1 MKIKAELLQLEKRV
15 DSLRAREDDAALQ
28 RSRAVA
34 ASRVGTRRLPR
45 ATCTVRTR
53 KTLQG
58 TCGGS
63 RYCTVQYGS
72 RNHDE

>member
-34 ASRVGTRRLPR
+34 ASRLGTTRLPR

-53 KTLQG
+53 KDPAGDVWRLTVLYG
-58 TCGGS
+58 TV
-63 RYCTVQYGS
+63 RKP
-72 RNHDE
+72 